1 MAKGK
6 LCQNNLLEVKFTKK
20 NGIKSVIKPKRN
32 LSPKNER
39 VSFEKKKSVYH
50 SFKLLSEKFEFV
62 RWHYFESFSGL
73 NKKFVILF
81 EIVKH
86 FLVNVIWQLSNYV
99 KLCFFCYFYLWYVF
113 LICSYVFDTM
123 LCVLE
128 VSLNND
134 TEVDDAI
141 K

>member
-1 MAKGK
+1 M
-6 LCQNNLLEVKFTKK
+6 EVKFTKK

-99 KLCFFCYFYLWYVF
+99 KLCFFCYFYLWYARYA
-113 LICSYVFDTM
+113 SYQLWLYVRFEIF
-123 LCVLE
+123 CIEWSKFVGC
-128 VSLNND
+128 NQ
-134 TEVDDAI
+134 I

>member
-1 MAKGK
+1 MSKLKDLGVKIWRKKSWVQNSSNKKIEDKKCNYIRSKMAKGK

-62 RWHYFESFSGL
+62 R
-73 NKKFVILF
+73 
-81 EIVKH
+81 
-86 FLVNVIWQLSNYV
+86 
-99 KLCFFCYFYLWYVF
+99 
-113 LICSYVFDTM
+113 
-123 LCVLE
+123 
-128 VSLNND
+128 
-134 TEVDDAI
+134 
-141 K
+141 